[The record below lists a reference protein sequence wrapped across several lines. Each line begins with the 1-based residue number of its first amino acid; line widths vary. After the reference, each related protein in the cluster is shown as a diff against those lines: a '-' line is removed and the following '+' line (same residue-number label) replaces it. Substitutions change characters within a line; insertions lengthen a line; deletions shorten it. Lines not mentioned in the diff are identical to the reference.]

1 MCMATPV
8 KIKSKIKN
16 QKLKVIVDK
25 NNTID
30 ISLVPDAKIGDWLLV
45 HGELAIN
52 KISDEEAKKILSLV
66 KKCSCNHK
74 HSV

>member
-16 QKLKVIVDK
+16 EKLKVVVDGDK
-25 NNTID
+25 TID
-30 ISLVPDAKIGDWLLV
+30 ISLVPNAKIGDWLLV
-45 HGELAIN
+45 HKDLAIN
-52 KISDEEAKKILSLV
+52 KISDIEAKKILKLV

-74 HSV
+74 HWI